1 MLLTSLAFSLG
12 VVGLPVTLQGAQQT
26 AVAVIN
32 ENPETWTVE
41 YPRIIR
47 PFVVRY
53 RQCLN
58 ISNRRVTGRP
68 DFEDQHRT
76 DVPRC
81 VEQRE
86 KAMEGARTEMV
97 SAKTR
102 LSATE
107 LHAVFETVAQIHIAR
122 GRDLDDQFKQRVA
135 AAKAVHSQYQKDKPK
150 GLVLELVDGS
160 VVKSRA
166 ELDGKAEPAGESKAI
181 N

>member
-1 MLLTSLAFSLG
+1 MNKSTIAPLIA
-12 VVGLPVTLQGAQQT
+12 LQGAGES
-26 AVAVIN
+26 AVAIKN
-32 ENPETWTVE
+32 DTPETWTVE

-81 VEQRE
+81 VEDRKE
-86 KAMEGARTEMV
+86 AMEGARAEMAT
-97 SAKTR
+97 AKTR
-102 LSATE
+102 LNATE
-107 LHAVFETVAQIHIAR
+107 LNAVFETVAQIHIAR

-135 AAKAVHSQYQKDKPK
+135 AAQAANTQYEEKRPE
-150 GLVLELVDGS
+150 GLVLELLDGS
-160 VVKSRA
+160 VVKTRA
-166 ELDGKAEPAGESKAI
+166 QTEAEAAMASQNKAV